1 MVYTIYRQERILFY
15 YHQGKKAPTICHLLR
30 KEGIFISRSGISY
43 FLNKYVE
50 MGAIGRRYGSG
61 RPTKISLEVIQ
72 IVEAQMQIDDET
84 TATQLQKI
92 LSNKGYPFLF
102 EQSSDQGTN
111 WGGLFVAVPTVN

>member
-15 YHQGKKAPTICHLLR
+15 YHQGKKAPTICHL
-30 KEGIFISRSGISY
+30 